1 MMNYADIPTRVIHE
15 EGKLQPSFQPG
26 LKIVSS
32 RDRETGQ
39 FLLILIGWDKGHW
52 HHNILFHAN

>member
-39 FLLILIGWDKGHW
+39 FLLILSGLIG
-52 HHNILFHAN
+52 